1 MPSASVLRLQ
11 IESTLASRIPSAL
24 TPAPRPLRPVAA
36 TGIAA
41 LDEQLEGGLPV
52 GAISELA
59 GPECSG
65 RTSVAL
71 AFVAGLTQAAKVC
84 AWVDVADALDPVSAA
99 AAGVDLAR
107 LLWVRCGVE
116 LSTNEQQLPLPG
128 FALPEACMAPPPIK
142 KGLHGGGHGPHP
154 RTETRGLEPAIPA
167 LLSPRCAEPQRRVRR
182 ERERLPANLVPVA
195 SLVPTPRPARRKKP
209 WDRLDQALRAT
220 DLLLQAGGFSALVLD
235 MGGIAPEYARR
246 VPLATWFRWRAAT
259 ERTQTSL
266 VLLTQDSCAQS
277 SAEVLVR
284 FSTPMRSRV
293 GGPMGRAGEE
303 GPTVLTEME
312 ECAAVDRRRFP
323 GMRKPPQRVEEARWT
338 SRTAWAGR

>member
-1 MPSASVLRLQ
+1 MQSASALRLQ
-11 IESTLASRIPSAL
+11 IESALASRIPAAL
-24 TPAPRPLRPVAA
+24 TPAPRLLRPVAP

-41 LDEQLEGGLPV
+41 LDKQLEGGLPV

-71 AFVAGLTQAAKVC
+71 AFVARLTQAAKVC

-116 LSTNEQQLPLPG
+116 QDREQQMPLPG
-128 FALPEACMAPPPIK
+128 FALPEQYLAAPPIK
-142 KGLHGGGHGPHP
+142 KGLHGGGFGPHP
-154 RTETRGLEPAIPA
+154 RTETRGLEHAIPEF
-167 LLSPRCAEPQRRVRR
+167 LGHRCAEPQRRETMRTPAAAVRSPAR
-182 ERERLPANLVPVA
+182 EA
-195 SLVPTPRPARRKKP
+195 RPARRKKP
-209 WDRLDQALRAT
+209 WDRMDQALRAT
-220 DLLLQAGGFSALVLD
+220 DLLLQAGGFSAIVLD

-246 VPLATWFRWRAAT
+246 VPLATWFRWRAAA

-266 VLLTQDSCAQS
+266 VLLTQEGCAQS
-277 SAEVLVR
+277 SAEVLLR
-284 FSTPMRSRV
+284 LTPGTV
-293 GGPMGRAGEE
+293 HEE
-303 GPTVLTEME
+303 ATTLSGIEG
-312 ECAAVDRRRFP
+312 CAMVDRRRFA
-323 GMRKPPQRVEEARWT
+323 GTKKPPQRVQEARWT